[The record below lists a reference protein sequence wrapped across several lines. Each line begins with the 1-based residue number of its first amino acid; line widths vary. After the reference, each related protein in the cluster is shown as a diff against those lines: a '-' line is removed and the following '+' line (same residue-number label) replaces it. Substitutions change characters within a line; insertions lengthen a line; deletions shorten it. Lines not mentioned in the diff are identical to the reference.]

1 MKKDDLTLLLPFIH
15 VLTQGGEF
23 ETEYELALEK
33 RFLVFLVLRN
43 VKLTCS
49 PFFIRLEQEKL
60 EESLKDH

>member
-1 MKKDDLTLLLPFIH
+1 MKKDDLTLLQTFIH

>member
-1 MKKDDLTLLLPFIH
+1 MKKDDLTLLQTFIH

-23 ETEYELALEK
+23 ETEYELALEE

-49 PFFIRLEQEKL
+49 PFFIRLEHEKL

>member
-1 MKKDDLTLLLPFIH
+1 MKKDDLTLLQTFIH

-23 ETEYELALEK
+23 ETEYELALEE

-43 VKLTCS
+43 VKLPCS
-49 PFFIRLEQEKL
+49 PFFIRLEHEKL